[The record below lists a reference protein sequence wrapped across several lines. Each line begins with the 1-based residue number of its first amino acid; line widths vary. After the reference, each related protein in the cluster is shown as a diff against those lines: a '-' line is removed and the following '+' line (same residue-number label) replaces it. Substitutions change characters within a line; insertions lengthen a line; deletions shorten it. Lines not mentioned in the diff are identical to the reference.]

1 MRVLL
6 MISNSNMSV
15 RELYGMVLRDR
26 HPGWG
31 ISNMSGLPIS
41 PATIMKGFDVVV
53 YELGAAD
60 DPQRYKAVRALWE
73 VFPQTK
79 ATGKDEATALK
90 DDVKVLEAR
99 AHAWRLESGG
109 VAKWGE
115 NSEANYAA
123 YIDFLVKW
131 GVLKQKVEASDI
143 ITNELIDDINKFDPA
158 EIAALAK
165 KQAGN

>member
-15 RELYGMVLRDR
+15 RELYAMVLRER

-73 VFPQTK
+73 EVKDLGRLRMVTHVEGPYREGIVAELESQGVICVGAPFTPETIAGAFDRVAPRRK
-79 ATGKDEATALK
+79 ATATP
-90 DDVKVLEAR
+90 KVSGPGLGD
-99 AHAWRLESGG
+99 RLRGLFRRKE
-109 VAKWGE
+109 
-115 NSEANYAA
+115 
-123 YIDFLVKW
+123 
-131 GVLKQKVEASDI
+131 
-143 ITNELIDDINKFDPA
+143 
-158 EIAALAK
+158 
-165 KQAGN
+165 